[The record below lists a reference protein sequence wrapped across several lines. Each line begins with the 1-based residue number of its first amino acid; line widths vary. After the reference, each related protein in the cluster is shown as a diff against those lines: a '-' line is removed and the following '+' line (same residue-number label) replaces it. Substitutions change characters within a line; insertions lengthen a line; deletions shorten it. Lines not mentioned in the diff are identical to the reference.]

1 MGFLLLSLGRDKDK
15 LAEDEVPGGGAAQA
29 RGIPIRAVG
38 AGVQAAGERQ
48 KGREKNNRP
57 FLFPP
62 RPREGTERVCLS
74 GENREKQASGLVERG
89 GAGRDGSSCW
99 ALPGCRR
106 LSSAL
111 EPRKQGER
119 ASCLYIYSS
128 SVKEKTPLLFCGSPP
143 EGSFPSLPFLPVCFL
158 KG

>member
-1 MGFLLLSLGRDKDK
+1 MQPS
-15 LAEDEVPGGGAAQA
+15 
-29 RGIPIRAVG
+29 
-38 AGVQAAGERQ
+38 GERQ

-74 GENREKQASGLVERG
+74 GENREKQASGLAERG
-89 GAGRDGSSCW
+89 GAGRDGSNCW

-111 EPRKQGER
+111 EPRKQGKR
-119 ASCLYIYSS
+119 ASRLPIYSF
-128 SVKEKTPLLFCGSPP
+128 SVKEKPPASVLREPPRGLLSK
-143 EGSFPSLPFLPVCFL
+143 SFLPPCMFPKRL
-158 KG
+158 EMKLIELCTWLIHLA